1 MGETTSWAASDL
13 RFLEEQQGERQT
25 VSGFVSMPGKEA
37 GRELAH
43 GVKRSEMLIP
53 RSQCGYIFKCTRT
66 TRSVEQCHQD
76 GSCQLSC
83 AICLLE
89 VVPDDMVPGP
99 ESEVQQGHA
108 SSQGVTAHAHPPW
121 VSHLSQNTWQ
131 HRPGTLVYML

>member
-13 RFLEEQQGERQT
+13 RFLEEQQGERRYLGLCPRQERKQE
-25 VSGFVSMPGKEA
+25 GNW
-37 GRELAH
+37 AH

-53 RSQCGYIFKCTRT
+53 RSQCGYIFKCTWT

-76 GSCQLSC
+76 GSCQLAC

-108 SSQGVTAHAHPPW
+108 SSEGVTVHAHPPW
-121 VSHLSQNTWQ
+121 VSHLSRNTWQ
-131 HRPGTLVYML
+131 HRPGALEYML